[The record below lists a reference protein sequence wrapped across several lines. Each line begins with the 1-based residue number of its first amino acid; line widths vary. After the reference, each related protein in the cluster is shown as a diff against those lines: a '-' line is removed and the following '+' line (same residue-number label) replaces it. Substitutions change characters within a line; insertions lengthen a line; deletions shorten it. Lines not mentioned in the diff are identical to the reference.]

1 MCCAEALFW
10 RMGCFELSGEGG
22 DDEAAESGIEL
33 VGSCAEELGIGAGN
47 MLAGC
52 ARVLD
57 ITLLPPGEAVRVG
70 HLRLALAD
78 SLGEGADGTF
88 AALGER
94 AGVRIHNSIGV
105 GAAIAGAHDDA
116 FLSRKPATE
125 VVEGES
131 GLNFSH
137 RVRQ

>member
-22 DDEAAESGIEL
+22 DDEAAERGIEL
-33 VGSCAEELGIGAGN
+33 VGSCAEELGIGAGD
-47 MLAGC
+47 MLAGSTD
-52 ARVLD
+52 VLE

-78 SLGEGADGTF
+78 SLGEGADGTL

-116 FLSRKPATE
+116 LLGGELATE
-125 VVEGES
+125 VVERES
-131 GLNFSH
+131 GF
-137 RVRQ
+137 

>member
-1 MCCAEALFW
+1 
-10 RMGCFELSGEGG
+10 MGCFELSGEGG
-22 DDEAAESGIEL
+22 DNEAAESGIEL

-47 MLAGC
+47 MLAC
-52 ARVLD
+52 STDVLE

-78 SLGEGADGTF
+78 SLGESADSAF
-88 AALGER
+88 ATLGKR

-116 FLSRKPATE
+116 FLRGKPATE

-131 GLNFSH
+131 GFYFSH
-137 RVRQ
+137 SAD

>member
-1 MCCAEALFW
+1 
-10 RMGCFELSGEGG
+10 MGCFELSGEGG

-33 VGSCAEELGIGAGN
+33 VGSCAEELGIGAGD
-47 MLAGC
+47 MLAC
-52 ARVLD
+52 STDVLE

-105 GAAIAGAHDDA
+105 GAAIAGAHNDA

-131 GLNFSH
+131 RLNFSH
-137 RVRQ
+137 RVVL

>member
-1 MCCAEALFW
+1 
-10 RMGCFELSGEGG
+10 MGCFELSGEGG
-22 DDEAAESGIEL
+22 DDEAAESGIEV
-33 VGSCAEELGIGAGN
+33 VGSCAEELGIGAGD
-47 MLAGC
+47 MLACC

-78 SLGEGADGTF
+78 SLGESADGTF

-116 FLSRKPATE
+116 FLSREPATE

-131 GLNFSH
+131 GFYFSH
-137 RVRQ
+137 SAD

>member
-1 MCCAEALFW
+1 M
-10 RMGCFELSGEGG
+10 SGEGG

-33 VGSCAEELGIGAGN
+33 VGSCAEELGIGAGD

-78 SLGEGADGTF
+78 SLGESADGTF
-88 AALGER
+88 AALSKR
-94 AGVRIHNSIGV
+94 AGVRIHNSISV
-105 GAAIAGAHDDA
+105 GAAVAGTHNDA
-116 FLSRKPATE
+116 LLRGEPATE

-131 GLNFSH
+131 GFYFSH